1 MYIFINP
8 SCVDCVVTSLQFTL
22 MSVLKGNK
30 PDFHNAMEAEK
41 SKEFYD
47 EFLAEMRKK
56 FRPEAIKGI
65 IASTV

>member
-1 MYIFINP
+1 
-8 SCVDCVVTSLQFTL
+8 

>member
-1 MYIFINP
+1 
-8 SCVDCVVTSLQFTL
+8 

-47 EFLAEMRKK
+47 ELEGVEEGAF
-56 FRPEAIKGI
+56 
-65 IASTV
+65 

>member
-1 MYIFINP
+1 MSFFINP
-8 SCVDCVVTSLQFTL
+8 FCVNCFVTSLQFTL

-47 EFLAEMRKK
+47 EFLAEMRNKY
-56 FRPEAIKGI
+56 RPEAIKGI